1 MLARK
6 VLPTLFGVA
15 LVGVMA
21 TSSIGA
27 MPNAGKTTY
36 FTFSKAVQLPG
47 VALPAGTYVFEVL
60 NPETSG
66 NVVRVASR
74 DRQRVYLTQV
84 TIPVERSRSRDM
96 EPRIVL
102 GEASAGQLPPVT
114 SWFPHGETI
123 GRAFI
128 Y

>member
-1 MLARK
+1 MLTRK
-6 VLPTLFGVA
+6 VIHTLFGVA
-15 LVGVMA
+15 LVGVLA

-27 MPNAGKTTY
+27 IPNANRTTY

-47 VALPAGTYVFEVL
+47 VALSAGSYVFEVV
-60 NPETSG
+60 NPETGGS
-66 NVVRVASR
+66 VVRVASR
-74 DRQRVYLTQV
+74 DRSKIYLTQV
-84 TIPVERSRSRDM
+84 TLPVERPRSRDM
-96 EPRIVL
+96 APRIVL
-102 GEASAGQLPPVT
+102 GEAPAGQPPPVA